1 MFRNPSADSPQAH
14 RTLAP
19 FDAAADQDIADIV
32 FFGKKATLVNHGDL
46 IHELLVEKAAQFRKG
61 PLLSVNAKPLLGD
74 GLLTG
79 PNDLNKRQRRVISP
93 MFAHKKVADYAPIV
107 AHYAHRRIQSWTEG
121 ATLDVPAEM
130 TAITLGIIG
139 EMLLSADLLDT
150 SEDVGNAI
158 TTLMNFAVDEQRAP
172 LRALLSLPR
181 ALPALL
187 FLNRTLYQRIEERR
201 QYGEGEAGDEADMLS
216 RLLFATDEATGEP
229 YMSDRLI
236 RDEAMTIFLAGL
248 EAVAMGLTWTLL
260 LLAKHPE
267 VAARVRDEV
276 DRVLGERLTP
286 DLSDLP
292 RLPYLQQVFK
302 ESLRFYP
309 PAYIVARQALEP
321 VILGNRQFK
330 KGDVFFASPYVQH
343 RRPVNFPDPL
353 KFDPDRWENP
363 DAERLLPHRYAFM
376 PFGGGPRVCVGG
388 HFGMMEVHLI
398 LTGILRSVDLT
409 LSPNHP
415 PMEMEPLFTLRPRN
429 GLSLMVARRSVG
441 V

>member
-1 MFRNPSADSPQAH
+1 
-14 RTLAP
+14 
-19 FDAAADQDIADIV
+19 
-32 FFGKKATLVNHGDL
+32 
-46 IHELLVEKAAQFRKG
+46 
-61 PLLSVNAKPLLGD
+61 
-74 GLLTG
+74 
-79 PNDLNKRQRRVISP
+79 

-107 AHYAHRRIQSWTEG
+107 TDYAQRRIQSWTEG
-121 ATLDVPAEM
+121 AALDIPAEM
-130 TAITLGIIG
+130 TAIALGIIG

-158 TTLMNFAVDEQRAP
+158 TTLMNFAIDEQRAP
-172 LRALLSLPR
+172 LRAVFSLPR

-201 QYGEGEAGDEADMLS
+201 KNGEGEAGDEADMLS
-216 RLLFATDEATGEP
+216 RLLFATDEETGKP

-260 LLAKHPE
+260 LLATHPE
-267 VAARVRDEV
+267 VAQRLRDEV
-276 DRVLGERLTP
+276 DKALGERLSP

-309 PAYIVARQALEP
+309 PAYIVARQALET
-321 VILGNRQFK
+321 VTIGDRQFK

-343 RRPVNFPDPL
+343 RLPAHFPDPL
-353 KFDPDRWENP
+353 RFDPDRWENP

-376 PFGGGPRVCVGG
+376 PFGGGPRICIGG

-398 LTGILRSVDLT
+398 LAAIVRSVDLT
-409 LSPNHP
+409 LPPDHP
-415 PMEMEPLFTLRPRN
+415 PVEMEPLFTLRPRN
-429 GLSLMVARRSVG
+429 GLSLLVERRSAG
-441 V
+441 VQQSRPNA

>member
-1 MFRNPSADSPQAH
+1 MLRNPFADSSHSH

-19 FDAAADQDIADIV
+19 FDAAADQDIADII
-32 FFGKKATLVNHGDL
+32 FFGKKVTLVNQGDL
-46 IHELLVEKAAQFRKG
+46 IHELLVEKAQQFRKG

-79 PNDLNKRQRRVISP
+79 SNDLNKRQRRVISP

-107 AHYAHRRIQSWTEG
+107 TAYAHRQIQSWREG
-121 ATLDVPAEM
+121 AVLDIPAEM

-150 SEDVGNAI
+150 SHDVGNAI
-158 TTLMNFAVDEQRAP
+158 TTLMNFAIDEQRAP
-172 LRALLSLPR
+172 LRAVLSLPR
-181 ALPALL
+181 ALRALL
-187 FLNRTLYQRIEERR
+187 FLNRTLYRRIEERR
-201 QYGEGEAGDEADMLS
+201 KNSEGEAGDEADMLS
-216 RLLFATDEATGEP
+216 RLLFATDEATGGP
-229 YMSDRLI
+229 YMSDKLI
-236 RDEAMTIFLAGL
+236 RDEAMTLFLAGL

-260 LLAKHPE
+260 LLATHPE
-267 VAARVRDEV
+267 VADRVRNEV
-276 DRVLGERLTP
+276 DAALGDRSVP

-321 VILGNRQFK
+321 VTLGSRRFR

-343 RRPVNFPDPL
+343 RRPAHFPDPL

-376 PFGGGPRVCVGG
+376 PFGGGPRICIGG

-398 LTGILRSVDLT
+398 LATILRSVDLA
-409 LSPNHP
+409 LLPNHAP
-415 PMEMEPLFTLRPRN
+415 VEMEPLFTLRPRN
-429 GLSLMVARRSVG
+429 GLSMTVVRR
-441 V
+441 

>member
-1 MFRNPSADSPQAH
+1 
-14 RTLAP
+14 
-19 FDAAADQDIADIV
+19 
-32 FFGKKATLVNHGDL
+32 
-46 IHELLVEKAAQFRKG
+46 
-61 PLLSVNAKPLLGD
+61 
-74 GLLTG
+74 
-79 PNDLNKRQRRVISP
+79 
-93 MFAHKKVADYAPIV
+93 
-107 AHYAHRRIQSWTEG
+107 
-121 ATLDVPAEM
+121 M

-158 TTLMNFAVDEQRAP
+158 TTLMNFAIDEQRAP
-172 LRALLSLPR
+172 LRAVFSLPR

-187 FLNRTLYQRIEERR
+187 FLNRTLYRRIDERR
-201 QYGEGEAGDEADMLS
+201 KNGEGEAGDEADMLS
-216 RLLFATDEATGEP
+216 RLLFATEEETGKP

-260 LLAKHPE
+260 LLATHPK
-267 VAARVRDEV
+267 VAQRLRDEV
-276 DRVLGERLTP
+276 DSTLVNRLSP

-321 VILGNRQFK
+321 VSLGSRRLK
-330 KGDVFFASPYVQH
+330 KGDVVFASPYVQH
-343 RRPVNFPDPL
+343 RLPNHFPDPL

-376 PFGGGPRVCVGG
+376 PFGGGPRICIGG

-398 LTGILRSVDLT
+398 LAAIVRSVDLT
-409 LSPNHP
+409 LPPDHP
-415 PMEMEPLFTLRPRN
+415 PVEMEPLFTLRPRN
-429 GLSLMVARRSVG
+429 GLSLLVERRSADIQQNRHNA
-441 V
+441 